1 MTRSSTSI
9 GFSVASTLLL
19 AIMPKCPVCWIALVS
34 AVGLSWPIS
43 AGWLRSLTIAFSLV
57 PLGLLLWNAHRS
69 RDYRPL
75 LLGMVAAIALNR
87 SRDYRPL
94 LLGMVAAIALYV
106 CKFRLGLDSGAYLSA
121 AVLFGATL
129 WGAKLRPARASDI
142 ICGCFSLEVANRR
155 EIPHSCASVSHTSS
169 EVLDG

>member
-75 LLGMVAAIALNR
+75 LLGMVAAIAL
-87 SRDYRPL
+87 
-94 LLGMVAAIALYV
+94 YV

-121 AVLFGATL
+121 AALFGATL

-142 ICGCFSLEVANRR
+142 ICGCFPLEVANRR